1 MGHQSCL
8 LVPENKNLETLPDYK
23 LVLTIHIKS
32 EQLLRVV
39 KERVKKH

>member
-1 MGHQSCL
+1 MGHQRCL

-23 LVLTIHIKS
+23 LLTIHKS